1 MTMFRS
7 LDQLIARQR
16 WLDTVGE
23 PLQKTIV
30 SLFAGGGR
38 TGKQVKNLL
47 NGTWYGHPIHPALTD
62 IPIGAWTTTLVLD
75 VVAAARD
82 DNVLEKAADI
92 TLATGLAGA
101 AGAALTGVTD
111 WSDTYGKERS
121 VGLLHGLLMV
131 ATVATYSAA
140 LGARLA
146 GARGA
151 GAALGGAG
159 YALLLG
165 GGYLGGEEVSGIGY
179 GVNHTA
185 FESGPSDYVAVMPA
199 AELPPET
206 LTKADAQG
214 LAILLVK
221 LDGQIY
227 ALHDTCVHAG
237 CSLAEGKLEGRS
249 VICSCHG
256 SQFDLHDGTVING
269 PATMPEPH
277 LDVRMENGMI
287 EVKQAR

>member
-1 MTMFRS
+1 MFRG

-16 WLDTVGE
+16 WLDTIGE

-30 SLFAGGGR
+30 SLFARGGR
-38 TGKQVKNLL
+38 TGKQTKNLL
-47 NGTWYGHPIHPALTD
+47 NGTWFGHPLHPALTD

-75 VVAAARD
+75 AVAAARD
-82 DNVLEKAADI
+82 DEALAKAADI
-92 TLATGLAGA
+92 TLATGLVGA

-140 LGARLA
+140 LGARLS
-146 GARGA
+146 GARSA

-165 GGYLGGEEVSGIGY
+165 AAYLGGEELSGIGY

-185 FESGPSDYVAVMPA
+185 FQSGPADYVAVLPA
-199 AELPPET
+199 AELPDET
-206 LTKADAQG
+206 LTRAAARG
-214 LAILLVK
+214 LAVLLARV
-221 LDGQIY
+221 DGQIC

-237 CSLAEGKLEGRS
+237 CSLAEGKLEGTS

-256 SQFDLHDGTVING
+256 SQFDLRDGAVING

-277 LDVRMENGMI
+277 LDVRIENGMI
-287 EVKQAR
+287 EDKQAV

>member
-1 MTMFRS
+1 MFRG

-23 PLQKTIV
+23 PLQTAIV

-38 TGKQVKNLL
+38 TGKQVKNVL
-47 NGTWYGHPIHPALTD
+47 NGTWFGHPAHPALTD

-75 VVAAARD
+75 AVAAARD
-82 DNVLEKAADI
+82 DDALKWAADI

-101 AGAALTGVTD
+101 MGAALTGFTD

-140 LGARLA
+140 LGARMT
-146 GARGA
+146 GARGM
-151 GAALGGAG
+151 GTALGSAG
-159 YALLLG
+159 YALLLSAA
-165 GGYLGGEEVSGIGY
+165 YLGGEEIAGIGY

-185 FESGPSDYVAVMPA
+185 FQSGPTDFVAVLPA
-199 AELPPET
+199 AELPDET
-206 LTKADAQG
+206 LTRADAQG
-214 LAILLVK
+214 LAVVLARVN
-221 LDGQIY
+221 GQIY
-227 ALHDTCVHAG
+227 ALNDTCVHAG
-237 CSLAEGKLEGRS
+237 CSLAEGKLEGTS

-256 SQFDLHDGTVING
+256 SQFNLRDGAVING
-269 PATMPEPH
+269 PATMSAPH
-277 LDVRMENGMI
+277 FDVRVGNGVI
-287 EVKQAR
+287 EVKQAH

>member
-1 MTMFRS
+1 MFRS

-30 SLFAGGGR
+30 SLFADGGR

-47 NGTWYGHPIHPALTD
+47 NGTWLGHPAHPALTD

-75 VVAAARD
+75 TVARD
-82 DNVLEKAADI
+82 DDALAKAADI

-101 AGAALTGVTD
+101 VGAALTGVTD

-151 GAALGGAG
+151 GIALSGAG

-165 GGYLGGEEVSGIGY
+165 AAYLGGDEVAGLGY

-185 FESGPSDYVAVMPA
+185 FQSGTADYAAVLPV
-199 AELPPET
+199 AELPAET
-206 LTKADAQG
+206 LTRADAQG
-214 LAILLVK
+214 LAVLLAKV
-221 LDGQIY
+221 DGQIY
-227 ALHDTCVHAG
+227 ALNDTCVHAG
-237 CSLAEGKLEGRS
+237 CSLAEGQLEGTS

-277 LDVRMENGMI
+277 FDVRVDNGMI
-287 EVKQAR
+287 KVKQAL

>member
-1 MTMFRS
+1 MFRG

-16 WLDTVGE
+16 WLDTIGE

-30 SLFAGGGR
+30 SLFARGGR
-38 TGKQVKNLL
+38 TGKQTKNLL
-47 NGTWYGHPIHPALTD
+47 NGTWFGHPLHPALTD

-75 VVAAARD
+75 AVAAARD
-82 DNVLEKAADI
+82 DEALAKAADI
-92 TLATGLAGA
+92 TLATGLVGA

-140 LGARLA
+140 LGARLS
-146 GARGA
+146 GARSA

-159 YALLLG
+159 YALLLAG
-165 GGYLGGEEVSGIGY
+165 AYLGGEEVLGIGY

-185 FESGPSDYVAVMPA
+185 FQSGPADYVAVLPA
-199 AELPPET
+199 SDLPDET
-206 LTKADAQG
+206 LTRADARG
-214 LAILLVK
+214 LAVLLARV
-221 LDGQIY
+221 DGQIY

-237 CSLAEGKLEGRS
+237 CSLAEGTLEGTS

-256 SQFDLHDGTVING
+256 SQFDLHDGAVING

-277 LDVRMENGMI
+277 LDVRIENGMI
-287 EVKQAR
+287 EVKQAV

>member
-1 MTMFRS
+1 MFRG

-16 WLDTVGE
+16 WLDTIGE

-30 SLFAGGGR
+30 SLFARGGR
-38 TGKQVKNLL
+38 TGKQTKNLL
-47 NGTWYGHPIHPALTD
+47 NGTWFGHPLHPALTD

-75 VVAAARD
+75 AVAAARD
-82 DNVLEKAADI
+82 DEALAKAADI
-92 TLATGLAGA
+92 TLATGLVGA

-140 LGARLA
+140 LGARLS
-146 GARGA
+146 GARSA

-165 GGYLGGEEVSGIGY
+165 AAYLGGEELSGIGY

-185 FESGPSDYVAVMPA
+185 FQSGPADYVAVLPA
-199 AELPPET
+199 AELPDET
-206 LTKADAQG
+206 LTRAAARG
-214 LAILLVK
+214 LAVLLARV
-221 LDGQIY
+221 DGQIC

-237 CSLAEGKLEGRS
+237 CSLAEGKLEGTS

-256 SQFDLHDGTVING
+256 SQFDLHDGAVING

-277 LDVRMENGMI
+277 LDVRIENGMI
-287 EVKQAR
+287 EVKQAV

>member
-1 MTMFRS
+1 MFRG

-16 WLDTVGE
+16 WLDTIGE

-30 SLFAGGGR
+30 SLFARGGR
-38 TGKQVKNLL
+38 TGKQTKNLL
-47 NGTWYGHPIHPALTD
+47 NGTWFGHPLHPALTD

-75 VVAAARD
+75 AVAAARD
-82 DNVLEKAADI
+82 DEALAKAADI
-92 TLATGLAGA
+92 TLATGLVGA

-140 LGARLA
+140 LGARLS
-146 GARGA
+146 GARSA

-165 GGYLGGEEVSGIGY
+165 AAYLGGEELSGIGY

-185 FESGPSDYVAVMPA
+185 FQSGPADYVAVLPA
-199 AELPPET
+199 AELPDET
-206 LTKADAQG
+206 LTRAAARG
-214 LAILLVK
+214 LAVLLARV
-221 LDGQIY
+221 DGQIC

-237 CSLAEGKLEGRS
+237 CSLAEGKLEGTS

-256 SQFDLHDGTVING
+256 SQFDLRDGAVING

-277 LDVRMENGMI
+277 LDVRIENGMI
-287 EVKQAR
+287 EVKQAV